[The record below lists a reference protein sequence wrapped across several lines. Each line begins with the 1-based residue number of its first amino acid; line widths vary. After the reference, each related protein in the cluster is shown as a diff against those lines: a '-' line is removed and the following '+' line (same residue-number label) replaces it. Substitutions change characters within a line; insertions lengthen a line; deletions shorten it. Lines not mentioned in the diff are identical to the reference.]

1 MGDPRPA
8 KPKAWRYV
16 SIAVSLLIVIGIFAY
31 AVPKFADYQDVWA
44 SITTLTPL
52 ELWTLVAATIFNL
65 FTYWF
70 ANMAALPDLRLGQ
83 AAVLTQT
90 TTSVANTLPGGGAIA
105 VGLTYTILRSWGFS
119 GTDVALYV
127 GVSGIWNIFIK
138 LALPVLSIVFL
149 VIQGRS
155 SAAFLSAAIVGL
167 AVLIGAV
174 GLLTAVFRS
183 AAMARRV
190 GARLGRIL
198 SSVRHLFRKPPVTD
212 GGERAVKFRSDT
224 IALVGRRWLPLTLT
238 TVLSHLALSFILL
251 LSLRHLGVSESD
263 VSAAE
268 VFAVFAFGR
277 LIAALPITPGGL
289 GMIELGYIGGL
300 VAAGG
305 EKPAVVAAVLLF
317 RALTFGIQIP
327 LGGFDFDSCGT
338 SVTSAPVS
346 SAASPVKTST
356 FTRRPA
362 AARAGV
368 VRRSAPRDG

>member
-190 GARLGRIL
+190 GACLGRIL

-327 LGGFDFDSCGT
+327 LGGFTYWIWRGKNNWRRR
-338 SVTSAPVS
+338 
-346 SAASPVKTST
+346 AADEPDRQPSMTT
-356 FTRRPA
+356 
-362 AARAGV
+362 G
-368 VRRSAPRDG
+368 G